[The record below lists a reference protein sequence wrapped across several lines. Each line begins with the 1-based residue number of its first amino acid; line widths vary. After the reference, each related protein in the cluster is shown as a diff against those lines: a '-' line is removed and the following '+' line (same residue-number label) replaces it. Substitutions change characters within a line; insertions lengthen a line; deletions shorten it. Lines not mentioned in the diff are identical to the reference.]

1 MAFERVGVLR
11 PTQEPEATRAA
22 GRRRG
27 REGDFTSI
35 VRARLEECGLRG
47 GSLVVAVSGGPDSS
61 ALLLALTELQSFLGL
76 RLHVAHLD
84 HGLRADSAADA
95 SFVRELARGLG
106 HPCTVERAD
115 VAGYRRRVHRLSPE
129 AAAREVRYAFLA
141 RVAREAGADAVALAH
156 TRDDQAE
163 TVLLHL
169 VRGGGLAGLRGMSV
183 RSTYRGAGGPVT
195 LVRPLLDVAREE
207 TEAFCRSRNVTPR
220 QDPTNLLATIPRNH
234 LRLNVLPQLRQIN
247 PQVGAALARLAR
259 SAALDVD
266 YMEGQV
272 DQVWQQA
279 VREADGGLLLDC
291 VALNAQHRAVVQHL
305 LRRAYAGVRGSKAD
319 LEQVHVEEMAR
330 LLLGPAGRK
339 TALPGGVTLEV
350 GPRDAWLSAGR
361 PYPCPLPP
369 LEGEYVLPASGEET
383 VGGWRVSAWEE
394 TSPAVLDG
402 GPFNAYLDRDVLG
415 GELALR
421 TRRRGDR
428 FQPLGVHRAAA
439 SRSREQTTTKLQD
452 FLVDQRVPRSWR
464 DQVPLVVSPRGIA
477 WVVGWRIAHWAR
489 VTPQTRRALR
499 LEFTPVERPSRS
511 NVEEA
516 S

>member
-1 MAFERVGVLR
+1 MLR
-11 PTQEPEATRAA
+11 PTHGQEATRAA
-22 GRRRG
+22 RRRRG

-35 VRARLEECGLRG
+35 VRARLEEYGLHG
-47 GSLVVAVSGGPDSS
+47 GSLVVAVSGGPDST
-61 ALLLALTELQSFLGL
+61 ALLLALTELQSSLGL

-84 HGLRADSAADA
+84 HGLRTDSTDDA
-95 SFVRELARGLG
+95 SFVEDLARKMG

-115 VAGYRRRVHRLSPE
+115 VAAYRRQHRLSPE

-141 RVAREAGADAVALAH
+141 RVACEAGADAVALAH

-169 VRGGGLAGLRGMSV
+169 VRGGGLAGLRGMST

-195 LVRPLLDVAREE
+195 LVRPLLDVGREE
-207 TEAFCRSRNVTPR
+207 TEAFCRSRGVTPR
-220 QDPTNLLATIPRNH
+220 QDPTNLLTTIPRNH

-272 DQVWQQA
+272 DQIWGKA
-279 VREADGGLLLDC
+279 VRESDGGLLLDC
-291 VALNAQHRAVVQHL
+291 GALNAQHRAVVQHL

-499 LEFTPVERPSRS
+499 LEFTPVERPHRS
-511 NVEEA
+511 HVEEA

>member
-1 MAFERVGVLR
+1 MR
-11 PTQEPEATRAA
+11 P
-22 GRRRG
+22 
-27 REGDFTSI
+27 
-35 VRARLEECGLRG
+35 
-47 GSLVVAVSGGPDSS
+47 
-61 ALLLALTELQSFLGL
+61 
-76 RLHVAHLD
+76 
-84 HGLRADSAADA
+84 
-95 SFVRELARGLG
+95 FVEDLARKIG

-115 VAGYRRRVHRLSPE
+115 VAAYRRVHRLSPE

-141 RVAREAGADAVALAH
+141 RVACEAGADAVALAH

-183 RSTYRGAGGPVT
+183 RSTYRGPGGPVA
-195 LVRPLLDVAREE
+195 LVRPLLDVGWEE
-207 TEAFCRSRNVTPR
+207 TEAFCRSRGVTPR
-220 QDPTNLLATIPRNH
+220 QDPTNLLTTIPRNH

-272 DQVWQQA
+272 DQVWRQA

-330 LLLGPAGRK
+330 LLLGPTGRK

-361 PYPCPLPP
+361 PYPCPVAPAGGGVRAARLRGGDGGRMA
-369 LEGEYVLPASGEET
+369 GER
-383 VGGWRVSAWEE
+383 VGGDLTGRPGRWAVQRIPGPGRVGRGAGVAD
-394 TSPAVLDG
+394 SPEG
-402 GPFNAYLDRDVLG
+402 GPLSAARRPPG
-415 GELALR
+415 LAE
-421 TRRRGDR
+421 
-428 FQPLGVHRAAA
+428 PSGVH
-439 SRSREQTTTKLQD
+439 
-452 FLVDQRVPRSWR
+452 
-464 DQVPLVVSPRGIA
+464 PRGK
-477 WVVGWRIAHWAR
+477 R
-489 VTPQTRRALR
+489 PQSCRT
-499 LEFTPVERPSRS
+499 SW
-511 NVEEA
+511 
-516 S
+516 